1 MEKSIQN
8 AVLEQSKKYNSF
20 YIYDE
25 KTILDYTKRLK
36 DCFKEVKF
44 LYSVKNNPYINVV
57 KTVFAQGFGAD
68 AASLNE
74 VLLSEKLGLKENE
87 IYYSAPGK
95 TENDI
100 KESLGKAV
108 ITADSLN
115 EIEIIN
121 KSAEEKGIVAQIGVR
136 INPDF
141 GFFGGKGAP
150 SKFGIDEKQLFDNA
164 ERIKSLQN
172 IKITGIHV
180 HLHSQ
185 ELNTELIKKYHD
197 NMFDLVER
205 VCKNLDISLDFV
217 NLGSGI
223 GIPYAKNDKEVD
235 VKLLGEN
242 LNELCHKF
250 KEKYKN
256 THIFVETGRY
266 AVGKSGYYACKVVD
280 KKTSYGKTFIIL
292 SSTLN
297 GFVRPAVAHIIEKY
311 AVDEFPAESEP
322 FYTCKNAFDYIVLNN
337 SDKTEKVTLCGSL
350 CTSTDIIEDGIE
362 LKEMNIGDM
371 LVMTNA
377 GSYASVITPYQ
388 FASLPKAAQLM
399 LKTDGSVIN
408 AEEL

>member
-8 AVLEQSKKYNSF
+8 AVLEQGMKYNSF
-20 YIYDE
+20 YLYDE
-25 KTILDYTKRLK
+25 KTILEYTKRLK
-36 DCFKEVKF
+36 DSFEGVKF

-74 VLLSEKLGLKENE
+74 VLLSEKLGLKEKE

-100 KESLGKAV
+100 KGALGKAV

-115 EIEIIN
+115 EIELIN
-121 KSAEEKGIVAQIGVR
+121 SAADEKGIIAQIGVR

-141 GFFGGKGAP
+141 GFFGGKGTP
-150 SKFGIDEKQLFDNA
+150 SKFGIDEEQLFDNA
-164 ERIKSLQN
+164 DKIKSFKN

-185 ELNTELIKKYHD
+185 ELNTELIKKYHN
-197 NMFDLVER
+197 NMFGLVER
-205 VCKNLDISLDFV
+205 VCNKLDVSLDFV

-223 GIPYAKNDKEVD
+223 GIPYAKYDKEAD
-235 VKLLGEN
+235 VKALGEN
-242 LNELCHKF
+242 IRKLCSIF
-250 KEKYKN
+250 KEKHEN
-256 THIFVETGRY
+256 TQIFVETGRY

-280 KKTSYGKTFIIL
+280 KKISCGKTFIIL

-297 GFVRPAVAHIIEKY
+297 GFIRPAIAHIIEKY

-322 FYTCKNAFDYIVLNN
+322 FYTCKNAFGYIVLNN

-350 CTSTDIIEDGIE
+350 CTSTDIIEEDIE

-399 LKTDGSVIN
+399 LMTDGSVIN
-408 AEEL
+408 ADE

>member
-8 AVLEQSKKYNSF
+8 AVLEQAGKYNSF

-25 KTILDYTKRLK
+25 KTILEYTKRLK
-36 DCFKEVKF
+36 DSFKGVKF

-57 KTVFAQGFGAD
+57 KTVFAQGLGAD

-74 VLLSEKLGLKENE
+74 VLLSEKLGLKEKE

-100 KESLGKAV
+100 KGALGKAV

-115 EIEIIN
+115 EIELIDKAAN
-121 KSAEEKGIVAQIGVR
+121 EKGIVAQIGVR

-150 SKFGIDEKQLFDNA
+150 SKFGIEEYQLFDNA
-164 ERIKSLQN
+164 EKIKSLKN

-185 ELNTELIKKYHD
+185 ELNIELLKKYHS
-197 NMFDLVER
+197 NMFDLAKR
-205 VCKNLDISLDFV
+205 VCEKLGTELEFI

-223 GIPYAKNDKEVD
+223 GIPYAKDDKEVD
-235 VKLLGEN
+235 VKVLGEN
-242 LNELCHKF
+242 LNELCSRF
-250 KEKYKN
+250 KEEFKN
-256 THIFVETGRY
+256 TQIFVETGRY

-280 KKTSYGKTFIIL
+280 KKVSYGKTFIIL

-297 GFVRPAVAHIIEKY
+297 GFVRPAMAHIIEKY

-322 FYTCKNAFDYIVLNN
+322 FYTCKDAFGYIVLNESN
-337 SDKTEKVTLCGSL
+337 KTEKVTLCGSL
-350 CTSTDIIEDGIE
+350 CTSTDIIEEDIE

-399 LKTDGSVIN
+399 LKADGSVIN
-408 AEEL
+408 SEE